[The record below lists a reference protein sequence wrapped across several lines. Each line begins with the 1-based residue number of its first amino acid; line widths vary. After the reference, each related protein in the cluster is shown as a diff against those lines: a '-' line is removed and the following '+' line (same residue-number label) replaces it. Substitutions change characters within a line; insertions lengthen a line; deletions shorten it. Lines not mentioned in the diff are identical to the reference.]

1 MGIFEGA
8 VIANG
13 NEERRKK
20 AKDNIKTLYDSIKE
34 QDDCANSLDMVVN
47 TINDDDSCRGNV
59 RYEIER
65 AARIIHFKSAD
76 DTNRFVEAIRD
87 YGPVAIRT
95 NFINRNQVDGYGV
108 FVPWGVVEKYNKAGL
123 DLASEIE
130 SFITNRINEYEKE
143 NKKKKT
149 LNEVGNDINNFMK
162 E

>member
-8 VIANG
+8 VIANA
-13 NEERRKK
+13 EERRKK

-34 QDDCANSLDMVVN
+34 QDDCANALDMLAN
-47 TINDDDSCRGNV
+47 TSNDEDSCRGNV

-76 DTNRFVEAIRD
+76 DTSRFVEAIRD

-108 FVPWGVVEKYNKAGL
+108 FVPWGVVEKYNNAGL
-123 DLASEIE
+123 DIASEIE
-130 SFITNRINEYEKE
+130 DFINNRIKEYEKE
-143 NKKKKT
+143 KKKEEAVDEAGDNLK
-149 LNEVGNDINNFMK
+149 DFM
-162 E
+162 ER